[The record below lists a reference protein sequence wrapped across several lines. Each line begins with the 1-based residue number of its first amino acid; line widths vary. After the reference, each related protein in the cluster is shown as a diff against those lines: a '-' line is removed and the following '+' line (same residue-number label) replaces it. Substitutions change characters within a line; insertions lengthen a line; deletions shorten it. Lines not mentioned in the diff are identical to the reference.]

1 MADVR
6 ISEIADW
13 LEALDD
19 NSPLPGTK
27 QQGCPCCDRV
37 GLPILPVR
45 YAVSDRHVSDWSQ
58 DLPRS
63 MAVHANRHFPA
74 PRETR
79 YVLRLMRE
87 GYLYLF
93 DEKRQRWQAWRITHD
108 SRFEEFDPYGRGP
121 RETAYGDSHIDA
133 PCNIPENNLSARLI
147 SLPKAQEAG
156 IVHVGYSDHPF
167 TQAMLGRLERNDS
180 GLRDRLLGPFDVAAW
195 LGKGEAAG
203 VIPSTQLGAH
213 VMEFNDACPE
223 ELLENDGFPLVGVCE
238 RLPSTVSQLRDRM
251 NWMVQDA
258 PQWIDRTPILAV
270 ADPIGM
276 CISVNHFR
284 NQAKARLDR
293 HARRKDVVE
302 KKVTSELIE
311 GIREAVKS
319 KAEHQAEKHIE
330 RARRAEVF
338 GDQRLAQEFD
348 ALTDASEK
356 ARRWALMGDIDRRR
370 VERGRRELELL
381 RAQQADNALA
391 YQRRAI
397 EQSWEKYQACYD
409 EQRRLEFESRYSAHL
424 ERDSQAVVKLAE
436 IHRDWLMSD
445 LVRDA
450 MLGYDDQDLDNGAAY
465 EVAVAAM
472 TVGMTTTETGQETV
486 AELIERSI
494 DEVDSYLWRATFANH
509 APAIDM
515 VKDLVFE
522 SAFWG
527 SKILGPLR
535 RVLGADMDNRSQTE
549 QLLATMASQI
559 AQKLGLVSYTNI
571 ANDSLARLW
580 QAVGW
585 VRYGFKTSLMVFDAT
600 PRQLLSMYDQV
611 LWRDELALRNIR
623 HDLRHFFPPLPEGHS
638 DVPIRLWAFVPT
650 SVDPLQRPI
659 IQAELAQSIEMRRI
673 AVASA
678 MTPGSWLGVFAASLE
693 LINSVYLGEAVF
705 DENSARSQAER
716 NWMFGGGLLYLAS
729 SLVGVANQMIHP
741 VAAPESR
748 LYRGLAWGGGIS
760 AALGTWIFGVWHA
773 VKAVKAYQSGDLV
786 LFALYASSSLVFL
799 GSGASALAAVA
810 QQVGKISATEAA
822 MGSLIISRSGW
833 ALVAARLGWIGLA
846 VALLIVALEKNQLET
861 WLTRCVF
868 GNGDADVRYRDL
880 QAALDALDDMTR

>member
-1 MADVR
+1 MRACRTGVVARCSRTEVGGGDPLCWEKLRRQGSSSVSRTPSGRAGRRPQGRRRQGRGRSMADVR
-6 ISEIADW
+6 MSEIPDW

-108 SRFEEFDPYGRGP
+108 SRFEEFDPCGRGP
-121 RETAYGDSHIDA
+121 RETAYGDSHTDV

-167 TQAMLGRLERNDS
+167 TQAMLGRLERNED
-180 GLRDRLLGPFDVAAW
+180 GLRGRLLIPFDVAAW
-195 LGKGEAAG
+195 LGTGEAAG
-203 VIPSTQLGAH
+203 AIPSSQLDTH

-238 RLPSTVSQLRDRM
+238 RLPSTVSQLRDQM

-293 HARRKDVVE
+293 YARRTDVVE

-319 KAEHQAEKHIE
+319 KAEHQAEQHIE

-348 ALTDASEK
+348 ALTDAPEK
-356 ARRWALMGDIDRRR
+356 ARRW
-370 VERGRRELELL
+370 
-381 RAQQADNALA
+381 
-391 YQRRAI
+391 
-397 EQSWEKYQACYD
+397 
-409 EQRRLEFESRYSAHL
+409 
-424 ERDSQAVVKLAE
+424 
-436 IHRDWLMSD
+436 
-445 LVRDA
+445 
-450 MLGYDDQDLDNGAAY
+450 
-465 EVAVAAM
+465 
-472 TVGMTTTETGQETV
+472 
-486 AELIERSI
+486 
-494 DEVDSYLWRATFANH
+494 
-509 APAIDM
+509 
-515 VKDLVFE
+515 
-522 SAFWG
+522 
-527 SKILGPLR
+527 
-535 RVLGADMDNRSQTE
+535 
-549 QLLATMASQI
+549 
-559 AQKLGLVSYTNI
+559 
-571 ANDSLARLW
+571 
-580 QAVGW
+580 
-585 VRYGFKTSLMVFDAT
+585 
-600 PRQLLSMYDQV
+600 
-611 LWRDELALRNIR
+611 
-623 HDLRHFFPPLPEGHS
+623 
-638 DVPIRLWAFVPT
+638 
-650 SVDPLQRPI
+650 
-659 IQAELAQSIEMRRI
+659 
-673 AVASA
+673 
-678 MTPGSWLGVFAASLE
+678 
-693 LINSVYLGEAVF
+693 
-705 DENSARSQAER
+705 
-716 NWMFGGGLLYLAS
+716 
-729 SLVGVANQMIHP
+729 
-741 VAAPESR
+741 
-748 LYRGLAWGGGIS
+748 
-760 AALGTWIFGVWHA
+760 
-773 VKAVKAYQSGDLV
+773 
-786 LFALYASSSLVFL
+786 
-799 GSGASALAAVA
+799 
-810 QQVGKISATEAA
+810 
-822 MGSLIISRSGW
+822 
-833 ALVAARLGWIGLA
+833 
-846 VALLIVALEKNQLET
+846 ALLIVALEKNQLET

-868 GNGDADVRYRDL
+868 GNGDADAHYRDL